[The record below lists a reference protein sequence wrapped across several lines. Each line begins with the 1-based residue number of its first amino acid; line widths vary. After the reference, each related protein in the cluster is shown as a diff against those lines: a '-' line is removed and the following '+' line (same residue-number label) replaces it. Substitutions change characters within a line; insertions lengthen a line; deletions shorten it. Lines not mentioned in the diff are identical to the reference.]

1 MSQMVFVKEMRVLMR
16 FLSWEV
22 SVFELLELN
31 HAEWIGFV
39 KGVVL
44 NAEHQ

>member
-1 MSQMVFVKEMRVLMR
+1 MSRMVFVKEMRVLLGFFSREM
-16 FLSWEV
+16 

-39 KGVVL
+39 EGVVL

>member
-1 MSQMVFVKEMRVLMR
+1 MVFVKEMRVLLQ
-16 FLSWEV
+16 FLPWEV
-22 SVFELLELN
+22 GVFELLELN
-31 HAEWIGFV
+31 HAERIGFM